1 MRSFAKASVESINR
15 QLAITV
21 PGDHIESIARACGI
35 TIEDVLDHLPA
46 FISSYIAEELLY
58 DLRTDAWTQ
67 AQFASFVRDQKEQRA
82 GIRGH

>member
-1 MRSFAKASVESINR
+1 MESINR
-15 QLAITV
+15 QLAVTV
-21 PGDHIESIARACGI
+21 PGYQIERIAQACGI
-35 TIEDVLDHLPA
+35 TVEDVLDHLPA

-82 GIRGH
+82 KIRGH

>member
-1 MRSFAKASVESINR
+1 MTTESINR
-15 QLAITV
+15 QLAVTIPSWV
-21 PGDHIESIARACGI
+21 IERIAQACGI

-67 AQFASFVRDQKEQRA
+67 ARFASFVRDQKEQRA
-82 GIRGH
+82 RIRRH

>member
-1 MRSFAKASVESINR
+1 VRSFARNMESINR
-15 QLAITV
+15 QLAVTV
-21 PGDHIESIARACGI
+21 PSYEIERIAQACGI

-58 DLRTDAWTQ
+58 DLRTDGWSQ
-67 AQFASFVRDQKEQRA
+67 AQFVSFVRDQKEQRA